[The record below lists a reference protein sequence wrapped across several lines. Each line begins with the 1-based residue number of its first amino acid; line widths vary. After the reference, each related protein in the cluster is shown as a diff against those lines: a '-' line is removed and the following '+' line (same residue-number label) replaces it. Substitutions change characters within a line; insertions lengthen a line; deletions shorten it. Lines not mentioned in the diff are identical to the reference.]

1 MELGA
6 YRRSRGTTLEQLAEV
21 LDLRPGSAGHLSRIE
36 NGSEATIPLAL
47 KIEAWSNGE
56 VPAASLL
63 SPDDAE
69 LLAHHRRLSTA
80 QPAEVAA

>member
-1 MELGA
+1 MSLA
-6 YRRSRGTTLEQLAEV
+6 DYRRQRGMTQVQLAEA
-21 LDLRPGSAGHLSRIE
+21 LDLSANSFGHVSRIE
-36 NGSEATIPLAL
+36 NGGEATIQLAL

-69 LLAHHRRLSTA
+69 LLAHHRRLS
-80 QPAEVAA
+80 PAHPVDVAA

>member
-1 MELGA
+1 MSLTA
-6 YRRSRGTTLEQLAEV
+6 YRKHHGLTLEDCVKQFGF
-21 LDLRPGSAGHLSRIE
+21 GSKGYWSDVE
-36 NGSEATIPLAL
+36 NGAKLPIGRALEVELAT
-47 KIEAWSNGE
+47 NGE

-63 SPDDAE
+63 SPDDAD